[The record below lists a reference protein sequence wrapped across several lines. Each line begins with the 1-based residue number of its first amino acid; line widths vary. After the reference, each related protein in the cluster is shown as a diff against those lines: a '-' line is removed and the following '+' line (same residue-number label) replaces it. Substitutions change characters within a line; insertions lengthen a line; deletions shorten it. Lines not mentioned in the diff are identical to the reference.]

1 MTGSARAGTHDRRP
15 LAPSLRAQRSNP
27 SLRKRGSMDCFRL
40 HSLSFGGHVVAL
52 LLATT
57 SKTSGSYSSK
67 RRRDVTPHA
76 RGMMRPRVCQDF
88 RPRSEKRAQGRPDAR
103 CTRGLVCKNRRKRT
117 RAYRFSGG
125 NPAFPARWC
134 YGLLRALPGDR
145 ALLPPSFARRGSRLC
160 ELGASIG
167 APGPHDFAVR
177 ECQRSSFAGSAST
190 ASHHAFRDVRNA
202 PLVG

>member
-1 MTGSARAGTHDRRP
+1 MTGRP

-27 SLRKRGSMDCFRL
+27 SLRKSGSMDCFRL
-40 HSLSFGGHVVAL
+40 RSLSFGGHVVAL

-67 RRRDVTPHA
+67 RCRDVTPHA
-76 RGMMRPRVCQDF
+76 RGMMRPRFARISAPD
-88 RPRSEKRAQGRPDAR
+88 RRRGRREDRMRAAPAVS
-103 CTRGLVCKNRRKRT
+103 CAKSRRKRT